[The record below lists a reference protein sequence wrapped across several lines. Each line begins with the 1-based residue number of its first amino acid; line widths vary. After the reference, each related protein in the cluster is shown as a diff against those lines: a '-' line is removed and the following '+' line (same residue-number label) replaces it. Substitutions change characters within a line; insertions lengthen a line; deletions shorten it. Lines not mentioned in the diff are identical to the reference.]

1 MQRFNRITIFSRV
14 YFFISMNCALNVIKE
29 DLKDLLG
36 KIIFYLLR
44 YMFEKLALLLLGRYF
59 LKNVDFLLTFLV
71 LKFAMMNFI

>member
-1 MQRFNRITIFSRV
+1 
-14 YFFISMNCALNVIKE
+14 MNCALNVIKE